1 MGKSK
6 IKTIATIF
14 FVCYFIA
21 SCFAGSVSAE
31 DNDTGF
37 SANILPN
44 ADTTTSSYSNAGF
57 DGVAASTGSLT
68 NNSTHNG
75 FTITC
80 ETQVSNACGRSNTS
94 VGELEA
100 SHDMTVTATGSLIG
114 IEGDSTPDG
123 VTHTSTQQKLNG
135 GIGITSNIAVQNCE
149 WSSSNYRCGSSSGA
163 VDSYTLVMK
172 VLDAD
177 ENVLA
182 SSTKIRTTDSGYN
195 ANEVTFHD
203 SLNYNGVHASK
214 YEWSWTGVDGS
225 QSTSTALRGPNLL
238 GAELELA
245 FPTDDYEPL
254 STAEIESI
262 NESLGT
268 ANLNESEIW
277 NVISGLEES
286 IGEKLNV
293 ETEGAVVSVEINE
306 ETMQVIVHTS
316 KEASVKEVA
325 KVQEVMQVMNE
336 TKAVETLK
344 KEVIQEV
351 MQEINEEP
359 KTTQTK
365 SFSMVSKE
373 KAVSSEKKEEEP
385 KINKAPPGMNKNKE
399 EKKPT
404 KMVQRGPNNEE
415 KKEEA
420 KEEKPSSE
428 TTSKSTTETANS
440 QEQEGVQS
448 EKTQV
453 AKLELVMKK
462 IDAKI
467 KNPIKNLE
475 IKNLIKLDIMMGDKD
490 ALTLYQ
496 NAVFYEPKDIYLEQL
511 QIFDQRQIYAN
522 VSLATYVNNDKVAI
536 KANTLHKL
544 NLDKQRLL
552 IELEQLK
559 NGKI

>member
-1 MGKSK
+1 MDKTK
-6 IKTIATIF
+6 IKNFIITF
-14 FVCYFIA
+14 FVCYFIGA
-21 SCFAGSVSAE
+21 CALNKVIAE

-37 SANILPN
+37 SSNILPN
-44 ADTTTSSYSNAGF
+44 AGTTTSNYSNAGF
-57 DGVAASTGSLT
+57 DGVASSTESLT

-80 ETQVSNACGRSNTS
+80 ETQVSNACGRSSTS

-100 SHDMTVTATGSLIG
+100 SHDMTVTATGSLVG

-135 GIGITSNIAVQNCE
+135 GIGITSSIAVQNCE
-149 WSSSNYRCGSSSGA
+149 WSSSNYRCGSYSGA

-182 SSTKIRTTDSGYN
+182 SSTQIRTADAGYN
-195 ANEVTFHD
+195 ANEITFHD
-203 SLNYNGVHASK
+203 SLNYNGVHANK
-214 YEWSWTGVDGS
+214 YQWSWTGVDGS
-225 QSTSTALRGPNLL
+225 QSTSTAFRGPNLL

-293 ETEGAVVSVEINE
+293 ETGGAVVSVEINE

-325 KVQEVMQVMNE
+325 KVQEVVQVMNE
-336 TKAVETLK
+336 TKAVETMK

-351 MQEINEEP
+351 MQEMKEEP

-373 KAVSSEKKEEEP
+373 KTVSSEKKEEP
-385 KINKAPPGMNKNKE
+385 KITKAPPGMTASKKE
-399 EKKPT
+399 GPKPL
-404 KMVQRGPNNEE
+404 KMVET
-415 KKEEA
+415 

-428 TTSKSTTETANS
+428 TTSESTTETANS

-462 IDAKI
+462 VDAKV

-490 ALTLYQ
+490 ALLMYQ

-511 QIFDQRQIYAN
+511 KIFDQRQIYAN
-522 VSLATYVNNDKVAI
+522 VSLASYTKTDKVAI
-536 KANTLHKL
+536 KANILHEL
-544 NLDKQRLL
+544 NLKKQRLL

-559 NGKI
+559 NG

>member
-1 MGKSK
+1 MDRTK
-6 IKTIATIF
+6 IKNIIITF
-14 FVCYFIA
+14 FVCYFMGACAFNKVI
-21 SCFAGSVSAE
+21 AE

-37 SANILPN
+37 SSNILPN
-44 ADTTTSSYSNAGF
+44 AGTTTSNYSNAGF
-57 DGVAASTGSLT
+57 DGVASSTTNLS

-80 ETQVSNACGRSNTS
+80 ETQINNNCGRANTS
-94 VGELEA
+94 IGELEA
-100 SHDMTVTATGSLIG
+100 SHDMTVTATGSLVG

-135 GIGITSNIAVQNCE
+135 GIGITSSIAVQNCE
-149 WSSSNYRCGSSSGA
+149 WSSSNYRCGSYSGA

-172 VLDAD
+172 ILDAD

-182 SSTKIRTTDSGYN
+182 SSTQIRTADAGYN
-195 ANEVTFHD
+195 ANEIKFHD
-203 SLNYNGVHASK
+203 SLNYNGVHANK

-225 QSTSTALRGPNLL
+225 ESTSTALRGPNLL

-293 ETEGAVVSVEINE
+293 ETGGAVVSVEINE

-325 KVQEVMQVMNE
+325 KVQEVVQVMNE

-344 KEVIQEV
+344 KEVIREV

-373 KAVSSEKKEEEP
+373 KAVSSEKKEEP
-385 KINKAPPGMNKNKE
+385 KISKAPPGMTEKKE

-415 KKEEA
+415 KEEA
-420 KEEKPSSE
+420 KEEEPSSE
-428 TTSKSTTETANS
+428 TTSESTTETANS

-453 AKLELVMKK
+453 TKLELVMKK
-462 IDAKI
+462 VDAKV

-475 IKNLIKLDIMMGDKD
+475 IKNLIKLDIMIGDKD
-490 ALTLYQ
+490 ALLMYQ
-496 NAVFYEPKDIYLEQL
+496 NAVFYQPKDIYLEQL
-511 QIFDQRQIYAN
+511 NIFDPRQIYDN
-522 VSLATYVNNDKVAI
+522 VSLASYIKTDKVAI
-536 KANTLHKL
+536 KANILHEL
-544 NLDKQRLL
+544 NMKKQRLL

-559 NGKI
+559 NG

>member
-6 IKTIATIF
+6 IKTIIKIF
-14 FVCYFIA
+14 VVCYFLA
-21 SCFAGSVSAE
+21 SCFANTVSAE

-37 SANILPN
+37 STNILPN
-44 ADTTTSSYSNAGF
+44 DGTTTSSYSNAGF

-293 ETEGAVVSVEINE
+293 ETGGAVVSVEINE

-325 KVQEVMQVMNE
+325 KVQEVLQVMNE
-336 TKAVETLK
+336 TKAVETMK

-373 KAVSSEKKEEEP
+373 KAVSSEKKEEP

-490 ALTLYQ
+490 ALKLYQ
-496 NAVFYEPKDIYLEQL
+496 NTVFYQPKDIYLEQL
-511 QIFDQRQIYAN
+511 DIFDRRQIYAN

-536 KANTLHKL
+536 KANILHNL
-544 NLDKQRLL
+544 NLKKQRLL

>member
-1 MGKSK
+1 MNEFKLK
-6 IKTIATIF
+6 IKTLAIMF
-14 FVCYFIA
+14 FCCYA
-21 SCFAGSVSAE
+21 LVSCFANTASAE

-44 ADTTTSSYSNAGF
+44 AGTTTSNYSNAGF

-100 SHDMTVTATGSLIG
+100 SHDMTVTATGSLVG

-268 ANLNESEIW
+268 TNLTESEIW
-277 NVISGLEES
+277 NVVSGLEES
-286 IGEKLNV
+286 IGEKLNL
-293 ETEGAVVSVEINE
+293 ETGGSVVSVELNE
-306 ETMQVIVHTS
+306 ETMSVTVYTA

-325 KVQEVMQVMNE
+325 KVQEVVQTMNE

-344 KEVIQEV
+344 QEVIKEVIQESKKA
-351 MQEINEEP
+351 EIIN
-359 KTTQTK
+359 
-365 SFSMVSKE
+365 
-373 KAVSSEKKEEEP
+373 EKKEEQKETKSEIKTEEKQKKKKQEEP
-385 KINKAPPGMNKNKE
+385 KKVAN
-399 EKKPT
+399 
-404 KMVQRGPNNEE
+404 
-415 KKEEA
+415 A
-420 KEEKPSSE
+420 KEEPTQEKKSP
-428 TTSKSTTETANS
+428 STTTTTKTISTKSNTKQKKLQSKKVKANINKIMDNIDK
-440 QEQEGVQS
+440 QV
-448 EKTQV
+448 KDV
-453 AKLELVMKK
+453 AKNLQ
-462 IDAKI
+462 I
-467 KNPIKNLE
+467 KNI
-475 IKNLIKLDIMMGDKD
+475 IKLEAMASDQESLD
-490 ALTLYQ
+490 LYT
-496 NAVFYEPKDIYLEQL
+496 NIKFYIPKDIYLNQL
-511 QIFDQRQIYAN
+511 DIFDSRDIYN
-522 VSLATYVNNDKVAI
+522 NINLASYTNNDTIAI
-536 KANTLHKL
+536 KANKL
-544 NLDKQRLL
+544 YDIKLKKQKLL
-552 IELEQLK
+552 MEIRELK
-559 NGKI
+559 NG